1 MVNFFKKNYEFI
13 FCFIL
18 FAVILLISL
27 NPSPY
32 ISSTYAGLK
41 VWATIV
47 LPSLFVFFILTKLFM
62 SLKSSLKLFGFLDKF
77 FYKLFKVKR
86 TGSYIFIMSIMSG
99 YPIGA
104 KLISEF
110 YLDGTITQTEAKRLI
125 SFCST
130 SGPMFVLGSVAVG
143 MFNGYKIGVVI
154 LISHL
159 LSSFLNGLLYRNIG
173 NKFPEID
180 TKNPPKTNE
189 TKSKKTLNDIMYDTI
204 ISVLMVGGYIT
215 LSFTLLEFITTLPF
229 FSNIIDFFNTTLH
242 LNFFEQVIKGV
253 VELTNGCVS
262 LLDIDMSKQLLST
275 LLTAMI
281 SFGGLSIHLQSQ
293 MFLSKVGIKYN
304 YFLLTKV
311 TQTIISILISG
322 IFTLILL

>member
-1 MVNFFKKNYEFI
+1 MVNFFKKNYEFV
-13 FCFIL
+13 FCIIL

-62 SLKSSLKLFGFLDKF
+62 NLKSSLKFFSFLDKL

-104 KLISEF
+104 KLVSEF

-143 MFNGYKIGVVI
+143 MFNDHKIGIVI

-159 LSSFLNGLLYRNIG
+159 LSSFLNGLLYRNVG
-173 NKFPEID
+173 NKFSKID
-180 TKNPPKTNE
+180 TKNPPKTSE
-189 TKSKKTLNDIMYDTI
+189 TKVKKTLNDIMYDTI

-229 FSNIIDFFNTTLH
+229 FSNIINFFNTTLH
-242 LNFFEQVIKGV
+242 LNFFEQVLKGV

-262 LLDIDMSKQLLST
+262 LLNIDMSKQLLCI

-311 TQTIISILISG
+311 SQTIISILISG
-322 IFTLILL
+322 LFSLILP

>member
-1 MVNFFKKNYEFI
+1 MINFFKKNYEFI

-32 ISSTYAGLK
+32 ISSTYSGLK

-62 SLKSSLKLFGFLDKF
+62 SLKSSLKLFGFLDKL

-143 MFNGYKIGVVI
+143 MFNDYKIGVVI

-159 LSSFLNGLLYRNIG
+159 LSSFLNGLLYRNVG

-180 TKNPPKTNE
+180 TKNPPKTSE
-189 TKSKKTLNDIMYDTI
+189 TKVKKTLNDIMYDTI

-215 LSFTLLEFITTLPF
+215 LSFTLLEFLTTLPF
-229 FSNIIDFFNTTLH
+229 FSNIINFFNTTLH

-262 LLDIDMSKQLLST
+262 LLDINMSKQLLSI

-293 MFLSKVGIKYN
+293 MFLSKIGIKYN